1 MHTAFSFM
9 DSRVLVTFL
18 AGLLCSVALMY
29 VWGAF
34 TSVKPALNNDEWRA
48 FKLIQRIA
56 VSKSTSIYRFEIPHK
71 FGLPVGQHVSM
82 RAMIRGKYV
91 MRSYTP
97 ISDNDATG
105 YVDFLVKTYEAGN
118 LSRVFNN
125 LKIGDTM
132 QMKGPKGR
140 FKYLPN
146 MTERIGMVAGGTG
159 ITPCLQILRSA
170 LADPTDKTEFKLIY
184 ANVSEDEILMRKELE
199 SLQREYPLRFSV
211 YYFLNVAPPNWQ
223 GGVGFVTKEAMAD
236 FLPAASSDCRILM
249 CGPPPMMNVMKKHL
263 VELNYPATGDISHG
277 DDKVFVF

>member
-1 MHTAFSFM
+1 MPKRPS
-9 DSRVLVTFL
+9 
-18 AGLLCSVALMY
+18 
-29 VWGAF
+29 
-34 TSVKPALNNDEWRA
+34 PAILT
-48 FKLIQRIA
+48 QRR
-56 VSKSTSIYRFEIPHK
+56 YRFEIPHK

-140 FKYLPN
+140 FKYVPN

>member
-1 MHTAFSFM
+1 
-9 DSRVLVTFL
+9 
-18 AGLLCSVALMY
+18 
-29 VWGAF
+29 
-34 TSVKPALNNDEWRA
+34 
-48 FKLIQRIA
+48 
-56 VSKSTSIYRFEIPHK
+56 
-71 FGLPVGQHVSM
+71 M

-170 LADPTDKTEFKLIY
+170 LALSLIH
-184 ANVSEDEILMRKELE
+184 I
-199 SLQREYPLRFSV
+199 
-211 YYFLNVAPPNWQ
+211 
-223 GGVGFVTKEAMAD
+223 
-236 FLPAASSDCRILM
+236 
-249 CGPPPMMNVMKKHL
+249 
-263 VELNYPATGDISHG
+263 
-277 DDKVFVF
+277 